1 MHKKILNFIS
11 TLILAIVLSVILPWW
26 GIMLAA
32 IITGFLIPLK
42 GASVFFIPFLSVF
55 LFWLVYTFWL
65 SSSNDYTLANKIAVL
80 LPLNG
85 NAFLLIFVTALI
97 GGIAAGISGIF
108 GKQLK
113 DLLTS

>member
-1 MHKKILNFIS
+1 
-11 TLILAIVLSVILPWW
+11 
-26 GIMLAA
+26 MLAA

-42 GASVFFIPFLSVF
+42 GVSVFFIPFLSVF

-65 SSSNDYTLANKIAVL
+65 SSSNDYTLAKKIAIL